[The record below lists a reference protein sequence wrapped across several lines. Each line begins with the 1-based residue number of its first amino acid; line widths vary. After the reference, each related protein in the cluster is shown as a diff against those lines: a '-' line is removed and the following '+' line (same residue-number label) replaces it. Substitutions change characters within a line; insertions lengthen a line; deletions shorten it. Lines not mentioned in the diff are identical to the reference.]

1 MSMTEFDTLTVTKTK
16 DLFGD
21 NETFLYK
28 GSDLQAQCP
37 IKEFEYYS
45 SGHCRVFYQT
55 FFHFTRKQNGLN
67 SMLQIDCYNKSFHE
81 YLKMEISKNRKATTE
96 SDMYSSKA
104 NPKISSYCS
113 VI

>member
-1 MSMTEFDTLTVTKTK
+1 MSKTK

-45 SGHCRVFYQT
+45 SGHCRLFYQT
-55 FFHFTRKQNGLN
+55 TLFPFYKKTELFELN
-67 SMLQIDCYNKSFHE
+67 V
-81 YLKMEISKNRKATTE
+81 
-96 SDMYSSKA
+96 A
-104 NPKISSYCS
+104 NWLL
-113 VI
+113 

>member
-1 MSMTEFDTLTVTKTK
+1 MSKTK

-28 GSDLQAQCP
+28 GSDLQAQFP

-55 FFHFTRKQNGLN
+55 TLFPFYKKTELFELN
-67 SMLQIDCYNKSFHE
+67 V
-81 YLKMEISKNRKATTE
+81 
-96 SDMYSSKA
+96 A
-104 NPKISSYCS
+104 NWLL
-113 VI
+113 